1 MSEQPGRIK
10 VTPTVGT
17 RAFRNRTS
25 MTLQDGTLIVRDRK
39 GTERRFPL
47 NAGPSSPSRD
57 VLIMPNI
64 DGAFRDQWAILDG
77 NGEAIAIGYL
87 GDWDSDERAEIEDA
101 AGLTPSIE
109 NRDTPRTEVRKDG
122 LILED
127 GTWWMLAPRAG
138 SVALVIAFVTQ
149 AGVLPA
155 ALGWPVVAALMAFLV
170 IGMTSGAY
178 GKGRRTKSTAIV
190 EAILSGD
197 EEASRKAL
205 EDLGIDP
212 NPPKGTDPDPP
223 EPQPNAPPQ

>member
-1 MSEQPGRIK
+1 MSEEPGRIK
-10 VTPTVGT
+10 VTPAVGT
-17 RAFRNRTS
+17 RTFRNRTS
-25 MTLQDGTLIVRDRK
+25 IAVHDGNLIVRDRK
-39 GTERRFPL
+39 GNERRFPL
-47 NAGPSSPSRD
+47 NAGPSSPSRR
-57 VLIMPNI
+57 VIIMPNT

-77 NGEAIAIGYL
+77 KGEAIALGYV
-87 GDWDSDERAEIEDA
+87 GDWDADERAEIDRP
-101 AGLTPSIE
+101 AGLTRGVE
-109 NRDTPRTEVRKDG
+109 NRDTPRTEVREDG

-138 SVALVIAFVTQ
+138 SVALVIAFVTV

-178 GKGRRTKSTAIV
+178 GKGRRTKSRAAAD
-190 EAILSGD
+190 AILSGD

-212 NPPKGTDPDPP
+212 NPATDPP
-223 EPQPNAPPQ
+223 ATAS